1 MKAMNR
7 GRTFLIRALLA
18 LLVAGMI
25 VPATTLAAQKTFGP
39 DAKKLADV
47 RQRAINFLKTSQ
59 QDDGTWTSNNSS
71 GVTALAV
78 TALIDSGVPLD
89 DPTLAKGL
97 RALEKFV
104 QKDGGIY
111 ASGTGHKNYETCV
124 SVMALKAADAGGKYD
139 KILARADKF
148 LRGLQWDEEEGIDKA
163 DVRYGGADYGPS
175 KKRPDLSN
183 TQFLVEALKTLGAK
197 DDDPNVQKALIFVSR
212 CQNLESTHNTTALA
226 SKVNDG
232 GFFYTVAAGGSSPA
246 GKTPDGGLRSYGS
259 MTYAGLKSMIYAGL
273 TATDP
278 RVKAA
283 SEWIRRNYT
292 LSENPGLGQQG
303 LFYYYDTFAKTL
315 SVLKIDQFDDAQGQK
330 HDWRKELA
338 DQLFALQQP
347 NGNWV
352 NLKERWLEGD
362 PNLSTAYALLALKY
376 CEPTPGR

>member
-1 MKAMNR
+1 MSSGTKSAR
-7 GRTFLIRALLA
+7 FLGGLLTISA
-18 LLVAGMI
+18 VGLIASGVAF
-25 VPATTLAAQKTFGP
+25 AAEKTYGP
-39 DAKKLADV
+39 EAKKLAEV
-47 RQRAINFLKTSQ
+47 RGRAINYLKTSQ
-59 QDDGTWTSNNSS
+59 SDDGTWTSNTSS

-78 TALIDSGVPLD
+78 KALIDSGVPLD

-97 RALEKFV
+97 KALEKFV

-111 ASGTGHKNYETCV
+111 APGTGHKNYETCV

-139 KILARADKF
+139 KILSRADKF

-163 DVRYGGADYGPS
+163 DSRYGGADYGPS

-183 TQFLVEALKTLGAK
+183 TQFLIDALKTLGAK
-197 DDDPNVQKALIFVSR
+197 DDDPNIQKALVFVSR
-212 CQNLESTHNTTALA
+212 CQNLESANNTTKLA

-246 GKTPDGGLRSYGS
+246 GKTADGGLRSYGS

-283 SEWIRRNYT
+283 SEWIGRHYT
-292 LSENPGLGQQG
+292 VVENPGMGEQG
-303 LFYYYDTFAKTL
+303 LYYYYDTFAKTMAA
-315 SVLKIDQFDDAQGQK
+315 LKVNDFKDAQGDQ

-338 DQLFALQQP
+338 EQLFTVQQA
-347 NGNWV
+347 NGSWV
-352 NLKERWLEGD
+352 NPKERWMEGD

-376 CEPTPGR
+376 CEPTAAH

>member
-1 MKAMNR
+1 MMAMNT
-7 GRTFLIRALLA
+7 GKAFVIRALLP
-18 LLVAGMI
+18 LL
-25 VPATTLAAQKTFGP
+25 ATGTFLLGAAKAADKSFGP
-39 DAKKLADV
+39 EPKRLAEA
-47 RQRAINFLKTSQ
+47 RQRAINYLKTSQ
-59 QDDGTWTSNNSS
+59 ADDGSWTSTTSS

-78 TALIDSGVPLD
+78 MALVDSGVPLD
-89 DPTLAKGL
+89 DPSLAKGL
-97 RALEKFV
+97 KALEKFV

-111 ASGTGHKNYETCV
+111 APGTGHKNYETCV

-183 TQFLVEALKTLGAK
+183 TQFLVEALKTMGAK
-197 DDDPNVQKALIFVSR
+197 DDDPNIQKALVFVSR
-212 CQNLESTHNTTALA
+212 CQNLESPHNTTAFA

-232 GFFYTVAAGGSSPA
+232 GFFYTVAAGGSSAA
-246 GKTPDGGLRSYGS
+246 GKTADGGLRSYGA

-283 SEWIRRNYT
+283 SEWISRHYT
-292 LSENPGLGQQG
+292 VAENPGLGEQG
-303 LFYYYDTFAKTL
+303 LYYYYDTFAKTMAA
-315 SVLKIDQFDDAQGQK
+315 LKVNEFEDAQRVK

-338 DQLFALQQP
+338 EHLFTVQQQ
-347 NGNWV
+347 NGSWV
-352 NLKERWLEGD
+352 NPKERWMEGD
-362 PNLSTAYALLALKY
+362 PNLSTAYALLALRY
-376 CEPTPGR
+376 CEPTTSR

>member
-18 LLVAGMI
+18 LLAAGMI
-25 VPATTLAAQKTFGP
+25 VPTTTLAAQKTFGP

-78 TALIDSGVPLD
+78 MALIDSGVPLD

-376 CEPTPGR
+376 CEPTPGH

>member
-1 MKAMNR
+1 MQAMNQAR
-7 GRTFLIRALLA
+7 STAIGVMLSLIVAPLLMVGSA
-18 LLVAGMI
+18 I
-25 VPATTLAAQKTFGP
+25 AAEKTFGP
-39 DAKKLADV
+39 DAKRLAEV
-47 RQRAINFLKTSQ
+47 RQRAVNYLKTSQ
-59 QDDGTWTSNNSS
+59 ADDGTWTSNTSS

-78 TALIDSGVPLD
+78 SALIDSGVRLD
-89 DPTLAKGL
+89 DPALAKGL
-97 RALEKFV
+97 KALEKFV

-111 ASGTGHKNYETCV
+111 APGTGHKNYETCV
-124 SVMALKAADAGGKYD
+124 SVMALKAADADGRYD

-183 TQFLVEALKTLGAK
+183 TQFLIDALKTLGAK
-197 DDDPNVQKALIFVSR
+197 DDDPNIQKALVFVSR
-212 CQNLESTHNTTALA
+212 CQNLESVHNTTALA

-246 GKTPDGGLRSYGS
+246 GKAADGGLRSYGS

-283 SEWIRRNYT
+283 SEWIGRHYT
-292 LSENPGLGQQG
+292 VVENPGMGEQG
-303 LFYYYDTFAKTL
+303 LYYYYDTFAKTMAA
-315 SVLKIDQFDDAQGQK
+315 LKIDEFEDAQRDK

-338 DQLFALQQP
+338 EQLFTVQQP

-352 NLKERWLEGD
+352 NPKERWMEGD

-376 CEPTPGR
+376 CEPTAGH

>member
-1 MKAMNR
+1 LSA
-7 GRTFLIRALLA
+7 GLIAPRTAS
-18 LLVAGMI
+18 
-25 VPATTLAAQKTFGP
+25 AAEKTFGP

-59 QDDGTWTSNNSS
+59 ADDGSWTSNSS
-71 GVTALAV
+71 TGVTALAV
-78 TALIDSGVPLD
+78 KALIDSGVPLD
-89 DPTLAKGL
+89 DPALAKGL
-97 RALEKFV
+97 TALGKFV

-111 ASGTGHKNYETCV
+111 APGTGHKNYETCV
-124 SVMALKAADAGGKYD
+124 AVMALKAADAGGKYD
-139 KILARADKF
+139 KILARADRF

-163 DVRYGGADYGPS
+163 DARYGGADYGPS

-183 TQFLVEALKTLGAK
+183 TQFLLDALKTLGAK
-197 DDDPNVQKALIFVSR
+197 DDDPNVQKALVFVSR
-212 CQNLESTHNTTALA
+212 CQNLESQHNTTAFA

-246 GKTPDGGLRSYGS
+246 GTTPDGGLRSYGS

-273 TATDP
+273 TASDP

-283 SEWIRRNYT
+283 STWIRRHYT
-292 LSENPGLGQQG
+292 VSENPGLGQQG

-315 SVLKIDQFDDAQGQK
+315 AVLKLDEFDDAQGQK

-338 DQLFALQQP
+338 DQLFTVQQP
-347 NGNWV
+347 NGSWV
-352 NLKERWLEGD
+352 NSKERWLEGD

-376 CEPTPGR
+376 CEPTSGTPH

>member
-1 MKAMNR
+1 M
-7 GRTFLIRALLA
+7 
-18 LLVAGMI
+18 
-25 VPATTLAAQKTFGP
+25 
-39 DAKKLADV
+39 
-47 RQRAINFLKTSQ
+47 
-59 QDDGTWTSNNSS
+59 
-71 GVTALAV
+71 
-78 TALIDSGVPLD
+78 
-89 DPTLAKGL
+89 
-97 RALEKFV
+97 

-111 ASGTGHKNYETCV
+111 APGTGHKNYETCV
-124 SVMALKAADAGGKYD
+124 AVMALKAADAGGKYD

-212 CQNLESTHNTTALA
+212 CQNLESPHNTTKFA

-246 GKTPDGGLRSYGS
+246 GKTADGGLRSYGS

-292 LSENPGLGQQG
+292 
-303 LFYYYDTFAKTL
+303 A
-315 SVLKIDQFDDAQGQK
+315 
-330 HDWRKELA
+330 H
-338 DQLFALQQP
+338 
-347 NGNWV
+347 
-352 NLKERWLEGD
+352 
-362 PNLSTAYALLALKY
+362 
-376 CEPTPGR
+376 

>member
-1 MKAMNR
+1 MKVMNR
-7 GRTFLIRALLA
+7 GRTCLIRALLA
-18 LLVAGMI
+18 LLAAGMI

-175 KKRPDLSN
+175 NKRPDLSN
-183 TQFLVEALKTLGAK
+183 TQFLLEALKTLGAK

-212 CQNLESTHNTTALA
+212 CQNLESVHNTTALA

-246 GKTPDGGLRSYGS
+246 GNTADGGLRSYGS

-352 NLKERWLEGD
+352 NQKERWLEGD
-362 PNLSTAYALLALKY
+362 PNVSTAYALLALKY